1 MVKKSKTQMTKA
13 ELIELCYEYES
24 VIKNL
29 KDAVTNL
36 ENDRIGLDTIV
47 ADNDTSFLISGMN
60 ARIKKL
66 EDKILELGQ
75 SERKEYE

>member
-1 MVKKSKTQMTKA
+1 MTKA

-24 VIKNL
+24 VIKDL

>member
-24 VIKNL
+24 VIKSL

-66 EDKILELGQ
+66 EDKILELGK

>member
-13 ELIELCYEYES
+13 ELIELCYEYENE
-24 VIKNL
+24 IKTL
-29 KDAVTNL
+29 KDTVADL
-36 ENDRIGLDTIV
+36 EKDRIGLDTIV

-66 EDKILELGQ
+66 EDKILELG
-75 SERKEYE
+75 ERKEYE

>member
-24 VIKNL
+24 VIKGL

>member
-1 MVKKSKTQMTKA
+1 MTKA

-24 VIKNL
+24 VIKGL

>member
-13 ELIELCYEYES
+13 ELIELCYEYENE
-24 VIKNL
+24 IKTL
-29 KDAVTNL
+29 KYTVADL
-36 ENDRIGLDTIV
+36 EKDRIGLDTIV

-66 EDKILELGQ
+66 EDKILELG
-75 SERKEYE
+75 ERKEYE